1 MELGAAAPLLV
12 AVVIPRIRMI
22 SVVTIS
28 VVCVRDVAV
37 SGVLSNHHFQG
48 IAHHSNRLTVQHI
61 EEHLPVMQGKQTGFR
76 LSR

>member
-1 MELGAAAPLLV
+1 MVKMGTTTGILHVLERFNSVSWQVGG
-12 AVVIPRIRMI
+12 VVRV
-22 SVVTIS
+22 S
-28 VVCVRDVAV
+28 DEAV
-37 SGVLSNHHFQG
+37 SGVLSNHQFQG